1 MTLGL
6 LLAAL
11 PLAPTLTV
19 TNLKNGDAYPCPVAL
34 VRGETTSPRVA
45 VLNAEFDDEDGR
57 NDVASFDGRYA
68 VLIPL
73 RSGNNRLTV
82 MAGTASKRLTVRFDP
97 PSTPYRVVPVYVTA
111 NDGDTRYASPRPDDD
126 YDFRARIGTAALLM
140 QVLTAERL
148 NELGFG
154 RKCFALDLDGRGRPL
169 VRTLKLEQ
177 PASEL
182 RPRDGGDLWGFLYGI
197 LDKLYPFDRNKAMTV
212 MAFTSYDGTTQKA
225 QAHTALGGGGLGL
238 FGGAATWSWPRNL
251 READDVFLDA
261 TVIDPTKALDDSA
274 YRSTVWGLASTTM
287 GAVLHEMGH
296 TFGLPHVDD
305 PNDLMSRG
313 FDRFNRFFV
322 AFEPNRKGR
331 QDAKVHPLSDAAYWN
346 PYYAAQLAAHPW
358 FQPKGVAEAKGEL
371 TVKRENGVFRVA
383 SPSGLAFVGYETGD
397 PVKRY
402 KVEKLGKGDVVLD
415 VAGMLRDLGE
425 PEKVTLR
432 VIDRAGRMQTVAD
445 IER

>member
-6 LLAAL
+6 LLSAL
-11 PLAPTLTV
+11 PLAPALTI
-19 TNLKNGDAYPCPVAL
+19 TNLKDGDAYPCPVAL
-34 VRGETTSPRVA
+34 IRGETTAPRVA
-45 VLNAEFDDEDGR
+45 VTNAEYDDEDGR
-57 NDVASFDGRYA
+57 NDAASFEGRYA

-73 RSGNNRLTV
+73 RSGPNRLTV
-82 MAGTASKRLTVRFDP
+82 TAGGASKRVTVRFEP
-97 PSTPYRVVPVYVTA
+97 PATPYRVVPVYVTA
-111 NDGDTRYASPRPDDD
+111 NDGDTRYTSPRADDD
-126 YDFRARIGTAALLM
+126 YDYRARIGTAALLM
-140 QVLTAERL
+140 QVFTAERL

-154 RKCFALDLDGRGRPL
+154 RKCFALDLDGRGRPV
-169 VRTLKLEQ
+169 VRVQRLEE
-177 PASEL
+177 PASAL

-197 LDKLYPFDRNKAMTV
+197 LDKVYPFDRHKAMTV
-212 MAFTSYDGTTQKA
+212 MAFTAYDGATQKA

-238 FGGAATWSWPRNL
+238 FGGAAMWSWPRNL

-261 TVIDPTKALDDSA
+261 TPIDPTKALDDSA

-305 PNDLMSRG
+305 PNDVMSRG

-322 AFEPNRKGR
+322 SYEPNRKGR
-331 QDAKVHPLSDAAYWN
+331 QDAKVHPLSEAAYWN

-358 FQPKGVAEAKGEL
+358 FQPKGVAEAVGAL
-371 TVKRENGVFRVA
+371 TAKREGGVYRIA

-402 KVEKLGKGDVVLD
+402 KVAKVDPGGLVLD
-415 VAGMLRDLGE
+415 VAGMFRDLGE
-425 PEKVTLR
+425 PEKITLR
-432 VIDRAGRMQTVAD
+432 IMDRAGRMETVSD
-445 IER
+445 IQR